1 MKTDLLKFTES
12 GGCSAKISPAMLE
25 EVLRQFPLPYDP
37 DVLVDINTHDDAGVY
52 RLSDDLAL
60 VITTDFFPPVCSDP
74 YEFGQIAAANSISD
88 VYAMGGEPAL
98 ALNLMMFPASS
109 LPVEAYTDILR
120 GGYDKAA
127 EAGVRILGGHTIDD
141 PIPKYGLAVIGFV
154 NPANLITNAGI
165 RPGDKL
171 ILTKP
176 LGTGVILAGDRLGL
190 IEGKELEEAMAF
202 MKMLNNTAARVVKGF
217 GIRGGTDITGFGLA
231 GHTLKM
237 ARASNVHIT
246 VNLQDVPLIT
256 GTERLLSE
264 GCIPGAAFRNQ
275 EFAGKDLNT
284 APDADYDLMM
294 AAYDAQTSGGLLVG
308 VPASLAAEVL
318 DELKAA
324 GLIHSAII
332 GEADLKKDHYLSLKK

>member
-12 GGCSAKISPAMLE
+12 GGCSAKISPSLLE

-37 DVLVDINTHDDAGVY
+37 DVLVDISTHDDAGVY
-52 RLSDDLAL
+52 RLNDDLAL

-98 ALNLMMFPASS
+98 ALNIMMFPASS
-109 LPVEAYTDILR
+109 LPVDAYTDILR

-154 NPANLITNAGI
+154 NPSKIITNAGI
-165 RPGDKL
+165 KPGDKL

-176 LGTGVILAGDRLGL
+176 LGTGVILAASRLGL
-190 IEGKELEEAMAF
+190 TEGQELEEALAF
-202 MKMLNNTAARVVKGF
+202 MKMLNNTAARVAKDF
-217 GIRGGTDITGFGLA
+217 GISGGTDITGFGLA
-231 GHTLKM
+231 GHALKM
-237 ARASNVHIT
+237 ARASNVHIS
-246 VNLQDVPLIT
+246 VNLQDVPLIK
-256 GTERLLSE
+256 GTKRLLSE

-275 EFAGKDLNT
+275 EFAGKDLT
-284 APDADYDLMM
+284 TGPDVDYDLMM

-308 VPASLAAEVL
+308 VAPSIADEVL
-318 DELKAA
+318 EELKAA

-332 GEADLKKDHYLSLKK
+332 GESDLRKDHYLSLKK